1 MKTVKVAILGLGTVG
16 SGVYKLIQK
25 RADVMEKTIG
35 AQMEVKKILVRN
47 INKKRE
53 GVDASLFDRVIGT
66 ILLKMMR
73 FRS

>member
-35 AQMEVKKILVRN
+35 
-47 INKKRE
+47 
-53 GVDASLFDRVIGT
+53 GT
-66 ILLKMMR
+66 ILLKMRR
-73 FRS
+73 FRA